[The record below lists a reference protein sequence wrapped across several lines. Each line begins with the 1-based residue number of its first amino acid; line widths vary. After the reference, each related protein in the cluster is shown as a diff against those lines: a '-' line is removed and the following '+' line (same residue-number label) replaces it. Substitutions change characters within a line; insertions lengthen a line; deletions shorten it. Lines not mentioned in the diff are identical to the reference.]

1 MIIARRWLL
10 LLLLIGICMFS
21 SQGSAYARFESSLQ
35 QNPILKDVDVMID
48 VGHGGVDSGTHLGTI
63 YEKDINLAIALKV
76 YEELKARGYRVMMNR
91 DGDYALSTE
100 NQWLR
105 ISSRHIK
112 DLAQRTHLANEIHPK
127 LLISIHVNTAGST
140 RKSGPLL
147 LHQKTEESKRLA
159 KELQQAL
166 NQLYG
171 AQETPKYG
179 KTYYLLKHS
188 KCPSVIVEVGYLS
201 NPSDRQRMLKP
212 AGQKDIAER
221 ISDGVQRYLEEKKP
235 G

>member
-1 MIIARRWLL
+1 MLML
-10 LLLLIGICMFS
+10 VLIGIGMFS
-21 SQGSAYARFESSLQ
+21 SEGSANARSESSLQ

-63 YEKDINLAIALKV
+63 YEKDINLAIATKV
-76 YEELKARGYRVMMNR
+76 YEELQARGYQVMMNR
-91 DGDYALSTE
+91 NGDYALSTE
-100 NQWLR
+100 NHWLR
-105 ISSRHIK
+105 IHSRHIK
-112 DLAQRTHLANEIHPK
+112 DLAQRTHLANEINPK
-127 LLISIHVNTAGST
+127 LLISIHVNTAGNT

-171 AQETPKYG
+171 AQETPIYG
-179 KTYYLLKHS
+179 KTYYLLKHA

-201 NPSDRQRMLKP
+201 NPSDRQRMLEP
-212 AGQKDIAER
+212 TGQKDIAKR